1 LEQTVNWHREHADWV
16 EAVRGAN
23 IAPIMQTTLPETAP
37 QVEESEIKE
46 P

>member
-1 LEQTVNWHREHADWV
+1 MQIGWKLCG
-16 EAVRGAN
+16 GAN